1 MTILDIR
8 DVKIYY
14 RTLKG
19 YSKAVDGVSLQ
30 IEEGEYLG
38 LVGESGCGKSTIAK
52 AILRILPPNGRII
65 SGEILYKGQNLVAMK
80 PKDLKAIQWKEI
92 SMIPQSAMNAFD
104 PVYRIEDQLREAIE
118 THEKTSL
125 PAAHNKIKEMFALVG
140 LNERRLL
147 DYPHQFSG
155 GMRQRAMIA
164 MSLVLDPTLILA
176 DEPTTGLDVIVQD
189 QILFRIK
196 EIHEKLKKTMLLITH
211 NMAVVAENCD
221 KIAVM
226 YAGKIMEYGREAVFH
241 RPYHPYT
248 LGLINAF
255 PALVET
261 GQELISIPGS
271 PPDLLHL
278 PAGCRFQGRCPFA
291 AERCVREE
299 PALQKVDE
307 NHFSACHYPD
317 QVEKFRREAKKPET
331 WKRKDIERP
340 GSLTEKT
347 A

>member
-1 MTILDIR
+1 MSVLEIKNL
-8 DVKIYY
+8 KIYY

-19 YSKAVDGVSLQ
+19 YAKAVDNVSLT

-52 AILRILPPNGRII
+52 AILRILPPNGEVV
-65 SGEILYKGQNLVAMK
+65 SGEILYKGQNLVKMTTAELNK
-80 PKDLKAIQWKEI
+80 IRWKEI
-92 SMIPQSAMNAFD
+92 SMIPQSAMHSLD
-104 PVYRIEDQLREAIE
+104 PVYRVEDQLREAIE
-118 THEKTSL
+118 AHDRVGKKTAL
-125 PAAHNKIKEMFALVG
+125 KKIADLFDLVG
-140 LNERRLL
+140 LSRARLK

-196 EIHEKLKKTMLLITH
+196 EIQEKLKKTMLLITH

-221 KIAVM
+221 KFAVM
-226 YAGKIMEYGREAVFH
+226 YAGKLMEYGGEAVFTN
-241 RPYHPYT
+241 PYHPYT

-255 PALVET
+255 PSVKESVR
-261 GQELISIPGS
+261 ELISIPGS
-271 PPDLLHL
+271 PPSLLE
-278 PAGCRFQGRCPFA
+278 PPEGCRFHERCPFA
-291 AERCVREE
+291 TDFCVTEE
-299 PALQKVDE
+299 PKLELVAKGHL
-307 NHFSACHYPD
+307 SACHYPD
-317 QVEKFRREAKKPET
+317 EVNKFRALAKQGET
-331 WKRKDIERP
+331 WNSMAVR
-340 GSLTEKT
+340 

>member
-1 MTILDIR
+1 MAILDIENI
-8 DVKIYY
+8 KIYY

-52 AILRILPPNGRII
+52 AILRILPPNGEIV
-65 SGEILYKGQNLVAMK
+65 SGKIYYKGQNLVS
-80 PKDLKAIQWKEI
+80 LKARELKRIQWKEI
-92 SMIPQSAMNAFD
+92 SMIPQSAMHSFD
-104 PVYRIEDQLREAIE
+104 PVYRIEDQLMEAIE
-118 THEKTSL
+118 THERTTREGAL
-125 PAAHNKIKEMFALVG
+125 EKIKELFALVG
-140 LNERRLL
+140 LNESRLK

-196 EIHEKLKKTMLLITH
+196 EIHEKMKKTMLLITH

-226 YAGKIMEYGREAVFH
+226 YAGKIMEYGGQAVFH
-241 RPYHPYT
+241 NPYHPYT

-255 PALVET
+255 PNLADS
-261 GQELISIPGS
+261 GRELISIPGS
-271 PPDLLHL
+271 PPDLLK
-278 PAGCRFQGRCPFA
+278 PPEGCRFHERCPFSTDKCI
-291 AERCVREE
+291 EEE
-299 PALQKVDE
+299 PSLQLVEE
-307 NHFSACHYPD
+307 NHSSACHYPE
-317 QVEKFRREAKKPET
+317 QVEKFRHLAKKPET
-331 WKRKDIERP
+331 WRRNGRESIGRIE
-340 GSLTEKT
+340 E
-347 A
+347 